1 MKKRKEKIQPS
12 ASRITLVAPLLILGL
27 FLGE

>member
-1 MKKRKEKIQPS
+1 MKEKGEKIQPS
-12 ASRITLVAPLLILGL
+12 ASRITLIAPLLLLGL